1 MKLKDLL
8 NEAFEGVGGIVTLK
22 PIHHL
27 ENKKPIN
34 ETLPV
39 FPKEIKKLEK
49 SEIDFLDSINKLG
62 LSVGKVDKKY
72 NREVALLYKKY
83 LGKNLMKFKEELK
96 DLLAKLS

>member
-8 NEAFEGVGGIVTLK
+8 NEAFEGMGGVVTLK
-22 PIHHL
+22 PINNL
-27 ENKKPIN
+27 DKKPIN